1 MDLTL
6 QQLMDLDN
14 DTLFDLAGKKT
25 SHEGQKFWSP
35 NIINAG
41 CTTSPRCYHCKW
53 ECFKGEKQMA
63 IGKTPLG
70 RFLKVAEMEIAQGST
85 RMLLP
90 SGWAGYKLPD
100 YYCEY
105 VKAIKSNF
113 DIEVFGLFGSID
125 KNSLL
130 SLKQAGMDGYQ
141 CGLESVNE
149 QIYRYFRPGGDS
161 LSDRLATLTWAKDLG
176 LKLWSG
182 FVFGFGLKREDIIK
196 SIELLKN
203 LEVSIVGIQP
213 FIPFP
218 YTTFAYLDPANPG
231 EWARTIAAASL
242 YMEDSEFISTESQ
255 SPYGNFAKLAGVKW
269 HPIFP
274 NNIQTV
280 GPDNNEWSKVDAAS

>member
-6 QQLMDLDN
+6 QQLLELDN
-14 DTLFDLAGKKT
+14 DTLFNLAQKKT
-25 SHEGQKFWSP
+25 EHEVQSFWSP
-35 NIINAG
+35 NVINTG
-41 CTTSPRCYHCKW
+41 CTTTPRCYHCKW
-53 ECFKGEKQMA
+53 ECFKSENQMPV
-63 IGKTPLG
+63 GKTPLG
-70 RFLKVAEMEIAQGST
+70 QFLKVAEIEIAQGST

-90 SGWAGYKLPD
+90 SGWAGYRLPD
-100 YYCEY
+100 YYCDY
-105 VKAIKSNF
+105 VAAIKNNF
-113 DIEVFGLFGSID
+113 DIEVFGLLGSID
-125 KNSLL
+125 KDSLL

-161 LSDRLATLTWAKDLG
+161 LSDRLATLNCAKELG

-182 FVFGFGLKREDIIK
+182 FIFGFGLKREDIIK
-196 SIELLKN
+196 SIEILKN
-203 LEVSIVGIQP
+203 LEVSVVGIQP

-242 YMEDSEFISTESQ
+242 YLKDSEFISTENQ
-255 SPYGNFAKLAGVKW
+255 SPYGNFARLAGVKW

-274 NNIQTV
+274 NNIQTLA
-280 GPDNNEWSKVDAAS
+280 PNNNEWSKVDAAS